1 MRPPLRGQ
9 RICTKTQGG
18 RNLGNLACAYGLMR
32 KIKVNGSGQECPLHT
47 TSKAAGEGARSTT
60 ILVTRLSWLA
70 LRRYLPV

>member
-32 KIKVNGSGQECPLHT
+32 KIKVNGSGQECPLHDFKGRGRGRPLLHNIGHT
-47 TSKAAGEGARSTT
+47 PQ
-60 ILVTRLSWLA
+60 LVGSA
-70 LRRYLPV
+70 